1 MLLEAVGRPIRYHLA
16 DGRKV
21 RLVPGQPV
29 DLPDLQAGNL
39 LVKAQGKVRLAA
51 PPSPCRLCGAD
62 SWWRSGQAEGWQCRR
77 CHPPASLPVYEV
89 LSPCGK
95 LDDGVKAQPRA
106 DGADWLAEW
115 HRLARITHGI
125 TADDPR
131 FQPVMA
137 ALDQCDVAFLANDW
151 LAFQQAVA
159 RVWLAVQ
166 TEHER

>member
-1 MLLEAVGRPIRYHLA
+1 MSFLDTMREILETEGLLTHDTHKARPSSSTEPLT
-16 DGRKV
+16 D
-21 RLVPGQPV
+21 
-29 DLPDLQAGNL
+29 
-39 LVKAQGKVRLAA
+39 

-115 HRLARITHGI
+115 RTLARITDGI

-137 ALDQCDVAFLANDW
+137 TLEQCDAAFLANDW